1 MKLNG
6 HRRGQKWGKR
16 WHRVLS
22 LLELRS
28 QLHRVINFSQA
39 KFVKPASDTVNSV
52 VLQLAHRE
60 LQRVFRDRRLI
71 VGLIGL
77 GLVFGFA
84 GPFGT
89 DTSLSLAPR
98 LLYWLAI
105 VVITGLAGWIFTRF
119 FSNALCRLGVSP
131 LFSALFGGALAGV
144 PITLIVHG
152 INIAFLAMPLADLT
166 PSFATLTGTIVAI
179 SATVSTAMFLITLGP
194 TPQTPQSTAP
204 IETANSAP
212 RLLTRLPYEKRGTLL
227 SLSALDHYTEVVTTT
242 GKELVLIRLADA
254 IAEASPVCGLQIH
267 RSHWVA
273 LSAIARLERDTSRLI
288 LTVSD
293 GRTLPVSRSNISAL
307 KEAGILPGQ
316 TNG

>member
-1 MKLNG
+1 
-6 HRRGQKWGKR
+6 
-16 WHRVLS
+16 VLS

-52 VLQLAHRE
+52 SLQLAHRE

-105 VVITGLAGWIFTRF
+105 VVVTGLSGWIFTRF

-144 PITLIVHG
+144 PITLIVHA

-166 PSFATLTGTIVAI
+166 PSFAALTGTIVAI

-194 TPQTPQSTAP
+194 TPQTPQTPQSTAP

-212 RLLTRLPYEKRGTLL
+212 RLLTRLPYEKRGALL

-273 LSAIARLERDTSRLI
+273 LSAIARLDRDASRLI

-293 GRTLPVSRSNISAL
+293 GRTLPVSRSNFSIL
-307 KEAGILPGQ
+307 KEAGILPGR